1 MSDRAWISMFS
12 APSKREKRYT
22 QANHPLLLNLKPHP
36 GLSAGRDQDGLGQGG
51 ARLGVQPDQVGLAW
65 AGSPEVTEGRCVGW
79 VQAGKGSREKGQ
91 PQSATAATAKP
102 PLAAGP
108 VVKQGSQLGLLL
120 GGSRKASEHHGLH
133 YASLAAT
140 TGTPQVARLPNKS
153 LRL

>member
-1 MSDRAWISMFS
+1 MFS
-12 APSKREKRYT
+12 ASIQNRKKVYT
-22 QANHPLLLNLKPHP
+22 QANHPLLLNLKTHP
-36 GLSAGRDQDGLGQGG
+36 GLSAGRDQDRVSQGG

-65 AGSPEVTEGRCVGW
+65 AGSPEVTEGCSVGW

-120 GGSRKASEHHGLH
+120 GGLKEDL
-133 YASLAAT
+133 
-140 TGTPQVARLPNKS
+140 
-153 LRL
+153 